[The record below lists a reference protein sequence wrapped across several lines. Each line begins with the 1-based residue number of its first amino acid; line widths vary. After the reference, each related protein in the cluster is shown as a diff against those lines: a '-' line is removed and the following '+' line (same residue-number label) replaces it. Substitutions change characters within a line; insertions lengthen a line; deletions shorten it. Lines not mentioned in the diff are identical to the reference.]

1 MAKRKKSAVSRR
13 GFLKGAAVSAAAG
26 AASIVAPSAA
36 NAEQA
41 ATQQAAQRT
50 TPAFAAGVLAAEARP
65 VAEDVQVQ
73 TVENPGSDF
82 MVDIFKT
89 LGFEYIAAMPAS
101 SFRGLHESF
110 ITYGGNKNP
119 EWITCCH
126 EESSVA
132 IATGYYAV
140 EGRPMAVATFV
151 PAGLQHAA
159 MTLYGAY
166 ASHNPVYVILANHM
180 DVARRRPGIDWWE
193 HSVQDAPAMV
203 RDFVKWDD
211 SPVSLQ
217 HFAESAVRAYKIAL
231 TVPYGPVVVVAD
243 SSLQEDA
250 VPDRSKLHIPKLTL
264 SDPPAGDP
272 KAVAATAKLLV
283 AAESPLIICGD
294 VARNEEGR
302 QLLVELAETLQA
314 PVQGGGRSMPNR
326 HPLSGGGRVGNAD
339 VILGLNLSDF
349 FGAIYNFRDQQEV
362 SLTPLTKPGTKLIN
376 ISAYDLDAPHNY
388 QTLDR
393 YTELDISIAADSQT
407 TLPVLIEACKRL
419 ITPDRRRVLDERGK
433 ALATASAQALE
444 RARVEATYAWDAS
457 PITTARLSAEVWN
470 AIKNKDW
477 ASVGGGSTRLWN
489 NDKFYR
495 LMGEAGVGGVGGAL
509 PIAVGA
515 ALAHKKH
522 GRLCVRIQTDGD
534 LMVANGAIWTA
545 VHHRIPMLFVML
557 NNRAYHQEVMHIQRM
572 GNRRQRGMGNAYI
585 GTTITDP
592 NIDFAMLAR
601 SMGAYGEGPI
611 TDPKDL
617 GPALRRAIERVEK
630 GEVALIDTVT
640 QPR

>member
-1 MAKRKKSAVSRR
+1 VAKGKKSAVSRR
-13 GFLKGAAVSAAAG
+13 GFLKGAAVSAAAAG
-26 AASIVAPSAA
+26 ASIVAPPITS
-36 NAEQA
+36 AEQA
-41 ATQQAAQRT
+41 AAQQVAQRT
-50 TPAFAAGVLAAEARP
+50 TPALAASVLAAEP
-65 VAEDVQVQ
+65 DVDVLTVQ
-73 TVENPGSDF
+73 DPGSDF

-89 LGFEYIAAMPAS
+89 LGFEYIAANPAS
-101 SFRGLHESF
+101 SFRGVHESF

-132 IATGYYAV
+132 IASGYFAV
-140 EGRPMAVATFV
+140 EGKPMAVATFV
-151 PAGLQHAA
+151 PAGLQHTA

-166 ASHNPVYVILANHM
+166 SSHTPVYVILGNHL
-180 DVARRRPGIDWWE
+180 DAARRRPGIDWSG

-211 SPVSLQ
+211 TPVSLQ
-217 HFAESAVRAYKIAL
+217 HFAESAVRAYKIAM

-250 VPDRSKLHIPKLTL
+250 VPNRSKLHIPKLTM
-264 SDPPAGDP
+264 SEPPAGDP
-272 KAVAATAKLLV
+272 KAIAEAAKLLV
-283 AAESPLIICGD
+283 AAESPLILCGD
-294 VARNEEGR
+294 VVRDEEGR
-302 QLLVELAETLQA
+302 RLMVELAETLQA
-314 PVQGGGRSMPNR
+314 PVQGGGRGMPNR

-339 VILGLNLSDF
+339 VILALNESDL
-349 FGAIYNFRDQQEV
+349 FGSIYNFRDQQET
-362 SLTPLTKPGTKLIN
+362 SLTPLTKPGTKLIS
-376 ISAYDLDAPHNY
+376 ISAYDLNVPRNY
-388 QTLDR
+388 QNLDR
-393 YTELDISIAADSQT
+393 YTEVNLSIAADPQA

-419 ITPDRRRVLDERGK
+419 ITADRRRVLDERGK

-444 RARVEATYAWDAS
+444 RARVEASYAWDAT
-457 PITTARLSAEVWN
+457 PITTARLSVEVWN
-470 AIKNKDW
+470 AIKTKDW
-477 ASVGGGSTRLWN
+477 ASVGGGGGRLWN

-495 LMGEAGVGGVGGAL
+495 LMGEAGGGGVGGGL

-522 GRLCVRIQTDGD
+522 GRVCVRIQTDGD
-534 LMVANGAIWTA
+534 MMVANGAIWTA
-545 VHHRIPMLFVML
+545 VHHRIPMLFVMH
-557 NNRAYHQEVMHIQRM
+557 NNRAYHQEVMHVQRM

-585 GTTITDP
+585 GTVITDP

-617 GPALRRAIERVEK
+617 GPALRRAVERVEK
-630 GEVALIDTVT
+630 GEVALVDAVT